1 MKKLKVFFKVPM
13 ALVFVFISIVFGF
26 PALGKDAEI
35 DTYAIVTAIGL
46 DKSEENEEEIEI
58 SLLTFVP
65 VAEQTFTEKYK
76 VVKAS
81 GESVSEALNFAGLHF
96 GREVGMSHVKTL
108 VVNEDLFNE
117 NITLE
122 MDYLARNKSLA
133 LSTTLICTDAKAS
146 EFLEAVQMLDSESS
160 IKLDDLIQFNNDYIY
175 SEESTIEMFYKGL
188 YNPSRTAIVSF
199 ISLGNEDMEGFTISG
214 GDSSGSS
221 GQSSQS
227 SGSSSS
233 SQDSGTKKQI
243 VNDGDSILCK
253 DGKKVQKIFRQDMK
267 KINLI
272 RGTFKLGSIVI
283 ENFSDD
289 LFHNA
294 RLTFEM
300 TDNKINRQVQFIN
313 GVPVV
318 YIDVKLYVYL
328 TEAQEE
334 DMEIKENT
342 DYKNISDEAIKAL
355 EFEVKNNI
363 KDGIDILRENKCDVY
378 DIYTLLNNSNH
389 KEFQRFLNEL
399 DDKDDFLNFV
409 IFKIGAQIYSN

>member
-1 MKKLKVFFKVPM
+1 MKKVKMFFKAPM
-13 ALVFVFISIVFGF
+13 ALVFIFISIVFGF

-46 DKSEENEEEIEI
+46 DKSEENQEEIEL

-81 GESVSEALNFAGLHF
+81 GKSVSEALNFAGLHF
-96 GREVGMSHVKTL
+96 GREVGLSHVKTL
-108 VVNEDLFNE
+108 VINEDLFE
-117 NITLE
+117 DNITLE

-146 EFLEAVQMLDSESS
+146 EFLEAVQSLDSESS

-199 ISLGNEDMEGFTISG
+199 ISLDSEDMEGFTVTDG
-214 GDSSGSS
+214 ESSGSS
-221 GQSSQS
+221 EQNQN
-227 SGSSSS
+227 GSSS
-233 SQDSGTKKQI
+233 QSGTKKQI

-253 DGKKVQKIFRQDMK
+253 DGKMVQKIFRQDMK

-289 LFHNA
+289 LFRNA

-313 GVPVV
+313 GIPVV
-318 YIDVKLYVYL
+318 YIDVKLYVHL

-342 DYKNISDEAIKAL
+342 DYKNISDEAIKKL
-355 EFEVKNNI
+355 EFEVKNSI
-363 KDGIDILRENKCDVY
+363 KQGIDILRENKCDIH
-378 DIYTLLNNSNH
+378 DIYTLLNNSNRR
-389 KEFQRFLNEL
+389 EFQRFLNKL

-409 IFKIGAQIYSN
+409 IFKIGVQIYSN

>member
-1 MKKLKVFFKVPM
+1 MKKVKMFFKAPM
-13 ALVFVFISIVFGF
+13 ALVFIFISIVFGF

-46 DKSEENEEEIEI
+46 DKSEENQEEIEL

-96 GREVGMSHVKTL
+96 GREVGLSHVKTL
-108 VVNEDLFNE
+108 VINEDLFE
-117 NITLE
+117 DNITLE

-146 EFLEAVQMLDSESS
+146 EFLEAVQSLDSESS

-199 ISLGNEDMEGFTISG
+199 ISLDSEDMEGFTVTDG
-214 GDSSGSS
+214 ESSGSS
-221 GQSSQS
+221 EQNQN
-227 SGSSSS
+227 GSSS
-233 SQDSGTKKQI
+233 QSGTKKQI

-253 DGKKVQKIFRQDMK
+253 DGKMVQKIFRQDMK

-289 LFHNA
+289 LFRNA

-313 GVPVV
+313 GIPVV
-318 YIDVKLYVYL
+318 YIDVKLYVHL

-342 DYKNISDEAIKAL
+342 DYKNISDEAIKKL
-355 EFEVKNNI
+355 EFEVKNSI
-363 KDGIDILRENKCDVY
+363 KQGIDILRENKCDIH
-378 DIYTLLNNSNH
+378 DIYTLLNNSNRR
-389 KEFQRFLNEL
+389 EFQRFLNEL

>member
-1 MKKLKVFFKVPM
+1 MKKVKMFFKAPM
-13 ALVFVFISIVFGF
+13 ALVFIFISIVFGF

-46 DKSEENEEEIEI
+46 DKSEENQEEIEL

-96 GREVGMSHVKTL
+96 GREVGLSHVKTL
-108 VVNEDLFNE
+108 VINEDLFE
-117 NITLE
+117 DNITLE

-146 EFLEAVQMLDSESS
+146 EFLEAVQSLDSESS

-199 ISLGNEDMEGFTISG
+199 ISLDSEDMEGFTVTDG
-214 GDSSGSS
+214 ESSGSS
-221 GQSSQS
+221 EQNQN
-227 SGSSSS
+227 GSSS
-233 SQDSGTKKQI
+233 QSGTKKQI

-253 DGKKVQKIFRQDMK
+253 DGKMVQKIFRQDMK

-289 LFHNA
+289 LFRNA

-313 GVPVV
+313 GIPVV
-318 YIDVKLYVYL
+318 YIDVKLYVHL

-342 DYKNISDEAIKAL
+342 DYKNISDEAIKKL
-355 EFEVKNNI
+355 EFEVKNSI
-363 KDGIDILRENKCDVY
+363 KQGIDILRENKCDIY
-378 DIYTLLNNSNH
+378 DIYTLLNNSNRR
-389 KEFQRFLNEL
+389 EFQRFLNEL

-409 IFKIGAQIYSN
+409 IFKIGVQIYSN

>member
-1 MKKLKVFFKVPM
+1 MKKVKMFFKAPM
-13 ALVFVFISIVFGF
+13 ALVFIFISIVFGF

-46 DKSEENEEEIEI
+46 DKSEENQEEIEL

-96 GREVGMSHVKTL
+96 GREVGLSHVKTL
-108 VVNEDLFNE
+108 VINEDLFE
-117 NITLE
+117 DNITLE

-146 EFLEAVQMLDSESS
+146 EFLEAVQSLDSESS

-175 SEESTIEMFYKGL
+175 SEESTIEMFYTGL

-199 ISLGNEDMEGFTISG
+199 ISLDSEDMEGFTVTDG
-214 GDSSGSS
+214 ESSGSS
-221 GQSSQS
+221 EQNQN
-227 SGSSSS
+227 GSSS
-233 SQDSGTKKQI
+233 QSGTKKQI

-253 DGKKVQKIFRQDMK
+253 DGKMVQKIFRQDMK

-289 LFHNA
+289 LFRNA

-313 GVPVV
+313 GIPVV
-318 YIDVKLYVYL
+318 YIDVKLYVHL

-342 DYKNISDEAIKAL
+342 DYKNISDEAIKKL
-355 EFEVKNNI
+355 EFEVKNSI
-363 KDGIDILRENKCDVY
+363 KQGIDILRENKCDIH
-378 DIYTLLNNSNH
+378 DIYTLLNNSNRR
-389 KEFQRFLNEL
+389 EFQRFLNEL

-409 IFKIGAQIYSN
+409 IFKIGVQIYSN